1 MSSANAAARKRRA
14 GPLPEPIQTRQG
26 VQSAPTSSTGPAGA
40 APATGLTLPQVI
52 SVLDKRITVLEK
64 AVKNGVPSLP
74 TTLAPVP
81 TPVPTP
87 VPSQSQVQSNQSI
100 IDEFNSRFELLADEI
115 ANMKNIVISLQSY
128 TMDVNKVLMEERIQI
143 LSEVANTPLNGVVG
157 ADNTESLLPDSNG
170 EETFQLGLES
180 AADADAVGV

>member
-14 GPLPEPIQTRQG
+14 GPLPEPIQTRQPGQG
-26 VQSAPTSSTGPAGA
+26 VQSAPTPSTGPVGA
-40 APATGLTLPQVI
+40 APTTGLTLPQVI
-52 SVLDKRITVLEK
+52 SILDKRITVLEK
-64 AVKNGVPSLP
+64 TVKDGVPSLP
-74 TTLAPVP
+74 TAPQQVVP
-81 TPVPTP
+81 T
-87 VPSQSQVQSNQSI
+87 QSQVQSNQSI

-143 LSEVANTPLNGVVG
+143 LSEVANTPLTGVVG

-180 AADADAVGV
+180 AADADAMGV